1 MKNEGALRCVF
12 EAYGIYRSDV
22 SSNHLPLG
30 LARFPVEPVS
40 GYRTRRKEH
49 ALPIVR
55 DEFRPAIPRRV
66 ARQHCPS
73 PLHRHHQLKTIAAS
87 KEIIYHRTVPCLLTV
102 CLSPGDNPNIDSG
115 KNVEQAYSYAIHR
128 DIRVPLYALCNGRK
142 LVVFDVSRGPALIN
156 VQLREIES
164 IWLKVVSVLGCRSA
178 WPLGIRPGFRPDFG
192 LAVFKAGLAFD
203 KGGQKM
209 NHIMMSVSLVSVA
222 KLEDCLYSVTGVCLA
237 EEPPG
242 FMVTFDFGPVEY
254 LNFLAVISADYADLI
269 RTALSRQPYIFKFEP
284 FEGAPDLA
292 IAGFIGDTMYTNDD
306 ESYIPF
312 SARKFIR

>member
-102 CLSPGDNPNIDSG
+102 CLSPGGRFRTNC
-115 KNVEQAYSYAIHR
+115 KHYAVR
-128 DIRVPLYALCNGRK
+128 ADLSCLFGR
-142 LVVFDVSRGPALIN
+142 A
-156 VQLREIES
+156 
-164 IWLKVVSVLGCRSA
+164 A
-178 WPLGIRPGFRPDFG
+178 WPPVMLIAVKSRP
-192 LAVFKAGLAFD
+192 V
-203 KGGQKM
+203 
-209 NHIMMSVSLVSVA
+209 
-222 KLEDCLYSVTGVCLA
+222 
-237 EEPPG
+237 
-242 FMVTFDFGPVEY
+242 
-254 LNFLAVISADYADLI
+254 VIIDAWNRL
-269 RTALSRQPYIFKFEP
+269 LSESELTRQPHE
-284 FEGAPDLA
+284 
-292 IAGFIGDTMYTNDD
+292 
-306 ESYIPF
+306 
-312 SARKFIR
+312 